1 MGMAFTDV
9 YLQIIIEKRKN
20 QSKVFGIWCETCRF
34 VGLIN
39 TRFSIMAADT
49 KDIFRFFTENHDEIF
64 SRFPGKFVVL
74 HGKSVAFA
82 KDTFDEAL
90 DAAMAAGFKPGE
102 FLIQEC
108 TAGDSAYTQFFSSQI
123 VFA

>member
-1 MGMAFTDV
+1 MEMAFTDV

-20 QSKVFGIWCETCRF
+20 QSKVLGIWCEICRF

-49 KDIFRFFTENHDEIF
+49 KDIFRYFTENHDEIF

>member
-1 MGMAFTDV
+1 MT
-9 YLQIIIEKRKN
+9 
-20 QSKVFGIWCETCRF
+20 
-34 VGLIN
+34 
-39 TRFSIMAADT
+39 ADT
-49 KDIFRFFTENHDEIF
+49 KDIFRYFTENHDEIF

-82 KDTFDEAL
+82 MDTFDEAL